1 MSLKP
6 EQVTQVQA
14 LAVQAMA
21 GILLKAMVS
30 DAMEFDPSCRKAV
43 VTIQEDSDGSLIAF
57 CEYMAG
63 REGANAVLGGHTL

>member
-21 GILLKAMVS
+21 GILLRAMVS
-30 DAMEFDPSCRKAV
+30 DVMEFDPSVTMAG
-43 VTIQEDSDGSLIAF
+43 VTIRADDVDGSLTAT
-57 CEYMAG
+57 CDLMDET
-63 REGANAVLGGHTL
+63 GAVVGGFTL